1 MAKLCILTEILG
13 GIKMIEKAVWKMNGY
28 LGIVIMLL
36 IFIAILFSVLYQHYM
51 VAIIFFL
58 FGAIFMTTI
67 TFNHPNEAKIV
78 TFFGHYIGSIRKN
91 GFICTVPFST
101 RHTLSLQTK
110 ALDIEDIF
118 ISNLENKHYCFH
130 LFLQYRIV
138 DTAKA
143 FYSVSSYH
151 TYVEEQSKAALKVLV
166 TKQLYESNQA
176 MKEWIQD
183 ITENLQEEIIKRVDC
198 AGIDIVEASVTN
210 ISLVKK

>member
-1 MAKLCILTEILG
+1 MNMTE
-13 GIKMIEKAVWKMNGY
+13 KDVWKMNGY
-28 LGIVIMLL
+28 LGIFIMLL
-36 IFIAILFSVLYQHYM
+36 IFLSIFFSIVYHHYI

-91 GFICTVPFST
+91 GFVCTVPFST
-101 RHTLSLQTK
+101 RHTIPLQTS

-118 ISNLENKHYCFH
+118 ISNLENNNYCFH
-130 LFLQYRIV
+130 LFIQYRIV

-143 FYSVSSYH
+143 FYSVTSYH

-166 TKQLYESNQA
+166 TKQLYESNEP
-176 MKEWIQD
+176 MKQWIQH
-183 ITENLQEEIIKRVDC
+183 IAENLKEEIIERVDC
-198 AGIDIVEASVTN
+198 AGIDILEASVTN
-210 ISLVKK
+210 ITIVTNGATENN